1 MSLVSW
7 RESGL
12 MFKVSVRQ
20 FVSKFKQKKKRRK
33 ETCPPFFAMET
44 GTCVK
49 GNLLLSPWER
59 CAAIRNPYIF
69 FLVKKQ
75 K

>member
-20 FVSKFKQKKKRRK
+20 FVSKFKQKKKKKRNMSPLF
-33 ETCPPFFAMET
+33 CN
-44 GTCVK
+44 
-49 GNLLLSPWER
+49 GNWDLCER
-59 CAAIRNPYIF
+59 EF
-69 FLVKKQ
+69 TLVTMGKMCCN
-75 K
+75 

>member
-20 FVSKFKQKKKRRK
+20 FVSKFKQKKKEEEK
-33 ETCPPFFAMET
+33 KHVPPFLQW
-44 GTCVK
+44 
-49 GNLLLSPWER
+49 NLG
-59 CAAIRNPYIF
+59 
-69 FLVKKQ
+69 LV
-75 K
+75 

>member
-20 FVSKFKQKKKRRK
+20 FVSKFKQKKKEEK
-33 ETCPPFFAMET
+33 KHVPPFFAMET

>member
-20 FVSKFKQKKKRRK
+20 FVSKFKQKKKRRRK
-33 ETCPPFFAMET
+33 ETCPPFF
-44 GTCVK
+44 CN
-49 GNLLLSPWER
+49 GNWDLCER
-59 CAAIRNPYIF
+59 EF
-69 FLVKKQ
+69 TLVTMGKMCCN
-75 K
+75 